1 MHVSALSIASQKKKK
16 NNVQLSMKEMSV
28 FSASQK
34 QNKKG
39 QKKKKNTHIHTVT
52 MGKRS
57 VSIERPSHFKRR

>member
-1 MHVSALSIASQKKKK
+1 
-16 NNVQLSMKEMSV
+16 MKEMSV

-39 QKKKKNTHIHTVT
+39 QKKKKKKTNTHTVT

>member
-1 MHVSALSIASQKKKK
+1 MLVIVFFISYKKKKK